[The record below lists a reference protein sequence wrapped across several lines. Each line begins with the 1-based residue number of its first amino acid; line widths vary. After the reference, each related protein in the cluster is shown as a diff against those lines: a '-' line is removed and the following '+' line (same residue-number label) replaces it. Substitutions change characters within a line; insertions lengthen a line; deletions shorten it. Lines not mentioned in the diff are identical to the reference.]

1 MVLKIPM
8 FNSSPD
14 EGISNSTISNFKV
27 ILKSF
32 VRSTYDCVS

>member
-14 EGISNSTISNFKV
+14 EGISDSTISNFKV
-27 ILKSF
+27 KLQPLPVWVADK
-32 VRSTYDCVS
+32 